1 MKLINLARRPAKP
14 ETYGE
19 RLAQAVGLSRM
30 LSEFSEKK
38 GFEPSVLYLASLIT
52 IASFN
57 AVFVEEGRS
66 SARALPVRDIRFRN
80 RHKENDRGREE
91 VEVGE

>member
-1 MKLINLARRPAKP
+1 MRLINLARKPAKP

-57 AVFVEEGRS
+57 AVFMEEGRS
-66 SARALPVRDIRFRN
+66 DLREWGLKRLEEYEEALR
-80 RHKENDRGREE
+80 KEAKEE
-91 VEVGE
+91 G